1 MDFAAAF
8 TYIFEDR
15 QWTEKMVLTVVMAA
29 LALIPLF
36 GLVALAAL
44 LGYVVE
50 LVQNVR
56 SAERYPLPRWDRL
69 GEKITSGGSVL
80 VAGLVYNLPLL
91 LFACCALALPLGLA
105 GGNTGSFFGTSY
117 AVILACCVVPLLLIY
132 TLFTWPMLALG
143 TVRFA
148 DTGSI
153 GAFFQF
159 GDLLYTL
166 YSDLSITIRWI
177 VFSALANV
185 VIGLLVVIPCLGW
198 LAMVTLVYPVQGH
211 LLSQFAL
218 AVEDKPRHRPK
229 RV

>member
-1 MDFAAAF
+1 MDFAVAF

-15 QWTEKMVLTVVMAA
+15 QWTEKMVLTVVLAA
-29 LALIPLF
+29 LALVPLF

-44 LGYVVE
+44 LGYVLE

-91 LFACCALALPLGLA
+91 LFSCCALALPLGL
-105 GGNTGSFFGTSY
+105 TGDSSGFFGTSFT
-117 AVILACCVVPLLLIY
+117 VVLACCAIPLLIVY

-143 TVRFA
+143 AVRFA

-159 GDLLYTL
+159 GDLFYTL
-166 YSDLSITIRWI
+166 YSDLPTTVRWMI
-177 VFSALANV
+177 FSTLANV
-185 VIGLLVVIPCLGW
+185 LTGLLVVIPCLGW
-198 LAMVTLVYPVQGH
+198 LAMVALVYPVQGH
-211 LLSQFAL
+211 LLGQFAK
-218 AVEDKPRHRPK
+218 AIEDKPGRKPR
-229 RV
+229 RA